1 MEQLTNSKVQRHQGG
16 KGGGGQIARQGS
28 VNLSGHATKDN
39 LAFGPNWI
47 LSFCTESSENCVIG
61 SSTAWMDRIKVKYAK
76 TSIAV
81 EHATKVATCHL
92 NIKLWLQIANW
103 VLFKC

>member
-1 MEQLTNSKVQRHQGG
+1 M
-16 KGGGGQIARQGS
+16 GGQIARQGS

-61 SSTAWMDRIKVKYAK
+61 SSTAWMDRIKVKYATRK
-76 TSIAV
+76 RQ
-81 EHATKVATCHL
+81 
-92 NIKLWLQIANW
+92 LQSNTQQNLQL
-103 VLFKC
+103 VT